1 MSKVYPGLPHL
12 TGSLMAAIDFETTG
26 RRPGYSE
33 IIQIAI
39 LPLDADFRPL
49 DSVRP
54 FYINVKPAHPERA
67 ERGAFN
73 VHGLDMDML
82 LLHAPE
88 QDRAIDLLYEWF
100 NRLDLPQNKVIVPL
114 AHNWAFESSFL
125 KGWLGPDMVDQ
136 MFHSHARDSMLLAIA
151 LNDRAY
157 ALGEKLPFSKVSLPA
172 LCAQLGVINDNAH
185 DALADCKATAE
196 VYRRLLRFQAGI
208 L

>member
-1 MSKVYPGLPHL
+1 
-12 TGSLMAAIDFETTG
+12 MAAIDFETTG

-54 FYINVKPAHPERA
+54 FYINIKPAHPERA

-73 VHGLDMDML
+73 VHGLDIDML

-88 QDRAIDLLYEWF
+88 QDRAVDLLYEWF

-114 AHNWAFESSFL
+114 AHNWAFESAFL

-157 ALGEKLPFSKVSLPA
+157 TLGEKLPFSRVSLPA
-172 LCAQLGVINDNAH
+172 LCAQLGVTNDNAH

-196 VYRRLLRFQAGI
+196 VYRRLLRCQAGI